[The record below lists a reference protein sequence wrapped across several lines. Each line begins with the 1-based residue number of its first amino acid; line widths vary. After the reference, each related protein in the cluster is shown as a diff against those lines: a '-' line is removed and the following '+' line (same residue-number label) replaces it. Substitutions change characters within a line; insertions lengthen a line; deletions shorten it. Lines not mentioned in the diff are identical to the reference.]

1 MDKPK
6 ATLVTGGSNGIG
18 AAIVQSRMNL
28 GETVVNLDR
37 AAPRGEGAHSI
48 EVDLADQ
55 AALAAVLA
63 DVTATHDV
71 MRIVNC
77 AGVAVTA
84 PLEGFRAE
92 DFSLTMT
99 VNLLAPAL
107 IVQACLPAMKARS
120 FGRILNISSRS
131 ALGRGLRTFYASS
144 KGALISA
151 TRVWALELGAFGITC
166 NAIGP
171 GPIETE
177 LYRAANPPE
186 SPATQKV
193 IASVPVGRL
202 GPPEDVAVAADFF
215 LSDQAGFVT
224 GQTLYVCGGLTIG
237 GVAV

>member
-1 MDKPK
+1 MGKPK

-18 AAIVQSRMNL
+18 AAIVQSRLTL
-28 GETVVNLDR
+28 GETVVNLDC
-37 AAPRGEGAHSI
+37 AVPRGEGAHTV
-48 EVDLADQ
+48 EADLADQ
-55 AALAAVLA
+55 AALTAVLA
-63 DVTATHDV
+63 ETTATYDVT
-71 MRIVNC
+71 RIVNC

-84 PLEGFRAE
+84 PLDEFRPE
-92 DFSLTMT
+92 DFSLTMA
-99 VNLLAPAL
+99 VNMLAPAL
-107 IVQACLPAMKARS
+107 VVQACLPAMKAHR

-131 ALGRGLRTFYASS
+131 ALGRGLRTSYASS

-151 TRVWALELGAFGITC
+151 TRVWALELGSFGITC

-186 SPATQKV
+186 SPVTQKV

-202 GPPEDVAVAADFF
+202 GQPEDVAAATDFF
-215 LSDQAGFVT
+215 LSDKAGFVT